1 MSGLLAWLAQT
12 SAVTTLNLRSLGQ
25 RIGSS
30 VATVVGVA
38 GVVMVFIGV
47 LSIAAGFSH
56 TIRSS
61 GRPGVA
67 LVVRSGTDDE
77 MSSLLLQENTRII
90 ADAPGVLR
98 GERGPLASAEIF
110 VIVDLPKKSTGTDA
124 NVPLRGVERTAFEV
138 RNELRLVEG
147 RMFEWGRNEII
158 VGEAAAALFGGIEV
172 GSVKRWGE
180 NEWKVVGIFS
190 VGGGIE
196 DSELWTDVRVLQP
209 AYDRGNS
216 FNSVRLRLES
226 PQAFDAFKDALT
238 TDPRLSVSVFRE
250 EAYYADQSSVLV
262 GIINAVGYMIA
273 FLMGVGAV
281 FGALNTMYTAVSART
296 QEIATLR
303 AVGFGASPVVI
314 SVLIESLLLAA
325 AGGLIGGGLAYG
337 LFNGFQTTTL
347 NIQSFSQVAFA
358 FAVTPDLLLRG
369 TAFALLM
376 GVVGGLFPAVHAAR
390 LPVAAALR
398 EA

>member
-250 EAYYADQSSVLV
+250 ESYYADQSSVLV

-347 NIQSFSQVAFA
+347 NVQSFSQVAFS

-369 TAFALLM
+369 TVFALLM
-376 GVVGGLFPAVHAAR
+376 GVLGGLFPAVHAAR
-390 LPVAAALR
+390 LPIAAALR